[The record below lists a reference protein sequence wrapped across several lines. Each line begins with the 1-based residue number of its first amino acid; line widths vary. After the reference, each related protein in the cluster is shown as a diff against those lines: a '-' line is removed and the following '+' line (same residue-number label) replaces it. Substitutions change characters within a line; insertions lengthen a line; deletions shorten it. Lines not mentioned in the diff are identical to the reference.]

1 MSKTDFIAGDKVFHK
16 SDYSVIWVIERIEE
30 NEAFCS
36 TLLKDS
42 KKLTKEKFSLS
53 SIEKMDTTSST
64 IIIGS
69 RKRNNN
75 YY

>member
-1 MSKTDFIAGDKVFHK
+1 MTESKFNVGDRVFHK
-16 SDYSVIWVIERIEE
+16 SDFTVIWVIERINE

-42 KKLTKEKFSLS
+42 KKLVKENFSLN
-53 SIEKMDTTSST
+53 SIVQVEDNSPTVV
-64 IIIGS
+64 IGS
-69 RKRNNN
+69 RRRNN

>member
-1 MSKTDFIAGDKVFHK
+1 MIENEFKVGDRIFHK
-16 SDYSVIWVIERIEE
+16 SDFTVVWVIERINE

-42 KKLTKEKFSLS
+42 KKLVKENFSLS
-53 SIEKMDTTSST
+53 T
-64 IIIGS
+64 IVRAEDNAPIVVVGA
-69 RKRNNN
+69 RKRNN